1 MNSLIRH
8 PWVQWTRDHIRR
20 HRGDHFRLV
29 AFSRVMAVGI
39 PLIFGLALPL
49 LAGAS
54 PWWTA
59 FLIGF
64 VFLTAGM
71 INSDSLL
78 LPHALWM
85 GLGSLL
91 HRINSWL
98 IFGLL
103 FYLIICPLGIV
114 FRLVGRDPLQR
125 RPDLRASSYRRDF
138 SDDNPL
144 ARLENTY

>member
-1 MNSLIRH
+1 
-8 PWVQWTRDHIRR
+8 
-20 HRGDHFRLV
+20 
-29 AFSRVMAVGI
+29 
-39 PLIFGLALPL
+39 
-49 LAGAS
+49 
-54 PWWTA
+54 
-59 FLIGF
+59 
-64 VFLTAGM
+64 
-71 INSDSLL
+71 
-78 LPHALWM
+78 M

-125 RPDLRASSYRRDF
+125 RPDLRAVSYRQDF